1 MSQTIRL
8 CVASGRKESG
18 CRPSRRVKRGV
29 HDGAVFDPDEGVDPD
44 GAIRTGADRRRVPSA
59 FEPLLAALVAGASRA
74 SPDVST
80 YLYGSVATGR
90 AQVGI
95 SDVDLFTVGLAPEL
109 APDLSTRLST
119 DFVGLSR
126 GVTIGAAAPGAFV
139 GEGGE
144 EYGNRVFM
152 RHYCLHLGGPDLTRG
167 VRAFRADARAARGFN
182 GDIGQLLDQWRA
194 ALSDA
199 DVGEASVL
207 AALGRRVARK
217 TLFAAASLVS
227 HHDSTWT
234 TDREIAAVRLAQ
246 LWPQQAENLAAMYR
260 WSEGSV
266 VPTHQQLAGA
276 LEQGGTVD
284 EVVRRFRD
292 SIGLWD

>member
-1 MSQTIRL
+1 M
-8 CVASGRKESG
+8 
-18 CRPSRRVKRGV
+18 
-29 HDGAVFDPDEGVDPD
+29 FDPDEGVAPD
-44 GAIRTGADRRRVPSA
+44 GTIRTGADRRRVPAA
-59 FEPLLAALVAGASRA
+59 FEPLLAAYVAGATRDS
-74 SPDVST
+74 SDVST

-109 APDLSTRLST
+109 AHDLSARLNT

-126 GVTIGAAAPGAFV
+126 GVTIGAAAPEAFV
-139 GEGGE
+139 GEGDE

-152 RHYCLHLGGPDLTRG
+152 RHYCLHLSGSDSTRG

-182 GDIGQLLDQWRA
+182 GDIGRCLHQWRA
-194 ALSDA
+194 ALTGSESD
-199 DVGEASVL
+199 EAVVL
-207 AALGRRVARK
+207 KSLGRRVARK
-217 TLFAAASLVS
+217 TLFAAASLVTS
-227 HHDSTWT
+227 YDSTWT

-246 LWPQQAENLAAMYR
+246 LWPQQAENLTAMYR

-266 VPTHQQLAGA
+266 MPTHQQLASA

-284 EVVRRFRD
+284 GVVRRFRD
-292 SIGLWD
+292 SIGLWG